1 MKLFKEIKGVFK
13 QPTKRFYLGETVFL
27 CPYFYPRNVN
37 PSIVSFRKL
46 KPRDEDEY
54 QEKAS
59 KSPWLKESYRFTNM
73 PMVRRNKEWVFELFG
88 GWYWLSIGYPIYIYW
103 HGLGY
108 KDKYDSP
115 RFEWVPAFYVF
126 FFKWQF
132 CIHWNAPDGDND
144 TYYEMILWW
153 KHYCKNDIKAAEE
166 SWGWVDGQT
175 HKSTWNPDY
184 LL

>member
-13 QPTKRFYLGETVFL
+13 QPTKRFYLGRTMFGA
-27 CPYFYPRNVN
+27 PIFYPWNFN
-37 PSIVSFRKL
+37 SQILTFRKERPKFL
-46 KPRDEDEY
+46 RCKYFSFLGY
-54 QEKAS
+54 QV
-59 KSPWLKESYRFTNM
+59 SY
-73 PMVRRNKEWVFELFG
+73 
-88 GWYWLSIGYPIYIYW
+88 GWPIYIYW

-115 RFEWVPAFYVF
+115 RFEWSPAFYIF

-132 CIHWNAPDGDND
+132 CIFWNAPDGDND
-144 TYYEMILWW
+144 KYYEMILWW
-153 KHYCKNDIKAAEE
+153 KHYCDKDIKKAEE

-184 LL
+184 VL